1 MLTSTFVT
9 FAPFYWSPSRLSFFA
24 TARHIISES
33 QIVARTTRR
42 RGRRKHGH
50 AAAAQS
56 VPPARHQ
63 RYSHRNDLAVG
74 VHLLHGFCAHV
85 RNDLHIGYS
94 WLGVVAVLLG
104 HGGIRSALEQC
115 RRGEALDFCS
125 HHEWQIG
132 VLSTGYFILL
142 YMTVFASQAV
152 FQPLFVAT
160 QNWFRGFV
168 FLVTATISLMTIPL
182 VIGMSILDRRDRK
195 LMDAGEESRALL
207 EEDKLESET
216 MAAVARTPLPI
227 IMSEGMDE

>member
-1 MLTSTFVT
+1 M
-9 FAPFYWSPSRLSFFA
+9 
-24 TARHIISES
+24 
-33 QIVARTTRR
+33 
-42 RGRRKHGH
+42 
-50 AAAAQS
+50 
-56 VPPARHQ
+56 
-63 RYSHRNDLAVG
+63 
-74 VHLLHGFCAHV
+74 
-85 RNDLHIGYS
+85 
-94 WLGVVAVLLG
+94 
-104 HGGIRSALEQC
+104 
-115 RRGEALDFCS
+115 
-125 HHEWQIG
+125 
-132 VLSTGYFILL
+132 LSTGYFILL